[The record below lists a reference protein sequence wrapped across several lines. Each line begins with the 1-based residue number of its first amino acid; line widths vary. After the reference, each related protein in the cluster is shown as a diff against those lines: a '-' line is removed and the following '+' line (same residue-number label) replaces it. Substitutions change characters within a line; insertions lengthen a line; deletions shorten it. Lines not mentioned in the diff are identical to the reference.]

1 MRRIIYILFIIPL
14 FLSCEGGAIPSSKG
28 KERVDSVSLL
38 VYNIQK
44 CSKLHTSEYH
54 IRKIITH
61 KDKLTAKGNVF
72 GRTINIPIPAG
83 ERNIAIPIDATVKGY
98 IDFSQFGP
106 DNIKRNGK
114 QIEIVL
120 PDPSVEMSSTK
131 VDRNSVNEHVAFV
144 RKNFSDEEIAH
155 YEQEGRKE
163 ILKTIPLLDIEQR
176 SRLCACRLLVPMLT
190 KLGYDE
196 KDIVITFRKEF
207 NSQEL
212 NVTSPEIK

>member
-1 MRRIIYILFIIPL
+1 MRKIIYILFIFPL
-14 FLSCEGGAIPSSKG
+14 FLACEGGGIPTTQS
-28 KERVDSVSLL
+28 KERVDSVRLL

-61 KDKLTAKGNVF
+61 KDKLTAKGSIF
-72 GRTINIPIPAG
+72 GRTINVPIPAG
-83 ERNIAIPIDATVKGY
+83 DRNIAIPIDATVKGY
-98 IDFSQFGP
+98 IDFSKFGP
-106 DNIKRNGK
+106 ENIRKNGK
-114 QIEIVL
+114 QIEIIL
-120 PDPSVEMSSTK
+120 PDPQVEMSSTK
-131 VDRNSVNEHVAFV
+131 VDRSNVSEHVAFF
-144 RKNFSDEEIAH
+144 RKNFSDAEIAH

-163 ILKTIPLLDIEQR
+163 ILKTVPLLDIDQR
-176 SRLCACRLLVPMLT
+176 SRLCATRILVPMLT
-190 KLGYDE
+190 QLGFDE